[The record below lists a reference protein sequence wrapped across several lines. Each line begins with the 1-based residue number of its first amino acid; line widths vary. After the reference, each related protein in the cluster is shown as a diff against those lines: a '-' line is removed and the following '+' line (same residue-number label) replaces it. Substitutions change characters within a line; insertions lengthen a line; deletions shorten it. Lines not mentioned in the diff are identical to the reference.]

1 MVAPLPQE
9 RNYKR
14 EFDASRLAALR
25 GDRFTVPSSGDAQ
38 NPQDSPSFP
47 EDEAASPADRFY
59 SPDSEESLVFQF
71 RQSPPSPEEDLS
83 LAPED
88 FVYRQ
93 RQARMAAGIGA
104 PSLLPPEVEAL
115 PDPELSSE
123 NMELLNYQ
131 KEEITFGDTIRDLE
145 RQAAMAEDIEE
156 AQVAGGALR
165 KKMQQ
170 ARDRYAE
177 QLAQKAL
184 EKTSRWT
191 AKGLGNGSSAVGSVG
206 WDGWI
211 TFAVS
216 YVYLMVRGI
225 ITILYPEP
233 TNAADASAT
242 QKALQLLFP
251 PYHPLQEPADF
262 LYFLCLFVMSV
273 TVFKL
278 VLIAI
283 IMFANIALFPVYM
296 PGIGTS

>member
-59 SPDSEESLVFQF
+59 SPDSEESLVSQF
-71 RQSPPSPEEDLS
+71 PQSPPSPEEDLS

-88 FVYRQ
+88 FAYRQ
-93 RQARMAAGIGA
+93 RQAQMAAGIGA
-104 PSLLPPEVEAL
+104 PSLLPSEVEDL

-123 NMELLNYQ
+123 D
-131 KEEITFGDTIRDLE
+131 EEITFGDTIRDLE

-165 KKMQQ
+165 NKMQQ
-170 ARDRYAE
+170 AMDQYAE

-191 AKGLGNGSSAVGSVG
+191 AKGLGNGSNAVDSVG

-216 YVYLMVRGI
+216 YVYLMARGF
-225 ITILYPEP
+225 ITVLSPEP
-233 TNAADASAT
+233 ANAADASPS
-242 QKALQLLFP
+242 QKALHTVFP
-251 PYHPLQEPADF
+251 PYRPLQEPGDF
-262 LYFLCLFVMSV
+262 LYFLFLFVM
-273 TVFKL
+273 TVIILML
-278 VLIAI
+278 VLTAI
-283 IMFANIALFPVYM
+283 IMFVNIALFPVYM
-296 PGIGTS
+296 PGIGTF